1 MTQSLRQGLRVRSYL
16 FILARARRWGEYL
29 NTYTYLYAHR
39 SYSSGAG
46 RGVTSPRAQRRTQRA
61 SAQQKEGRG
70 WGGGGG
76 GRRQA
81 AAAQRHRGARRQ
93 RRYRRYRRRRFPRR
107 PRRYPAPPPPGGE
120 GGDLI
125 RSSRR
130 FAPLHPQRRGKAALH
145 PLSPHSALLVPL
157 PIRRSLV
164 FGGVRGERCSGGCG
178 SGCGHGTEGWG
189 GGDQQKVWGTP
200 WGGSEVM
207 EGVGRGLIPPSCCL
221 RGGE

>member
-1 MTQSLRQGLRVRSYL
+1 MHTDRILRERAEELPPLGRS
-16 FILARARRWGEYL
+16 AEPNAHPRSRRREGGGVGGGEDDDRRRP
-29 NTYTYLYAHR
+29 R
-39 SYSSGAG
+39 SVTAG
-46 RGVTSPRAQRRTQRA
+46 RGGSGGTGGT
-61 SAQQKEGRG
+61 
-70 WGGGGG
+70 GGGGFPG
-76 GRRQA
+76 GPAGTRL
-81 AAAQRHRGARRQ
+81 
-93 RRYRRYRRRRFPRR
+93 RRR
-107 PRRYPAPPPPGGE
+107 PGVR